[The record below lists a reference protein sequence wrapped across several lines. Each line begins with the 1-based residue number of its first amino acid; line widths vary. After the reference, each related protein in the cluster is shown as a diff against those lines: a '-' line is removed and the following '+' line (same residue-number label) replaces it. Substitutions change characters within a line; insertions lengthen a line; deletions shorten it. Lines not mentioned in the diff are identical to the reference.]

1 MKYII
6 SENTL
11 EKVIMNHID
20 KYYDMDDI
28 HWTHMEDDFG
38 NEIEGVE
45 FYRGDYM
52 DDDTIFR
59 WYGSRYWTDD
69 NTYKKELSP
78 IVTIE
83 DENFTNEMTGFFNDK
98 WIPVFKEW
106 FNKNFDMFGAKTIDY
121 YN

>member
-11 EKVIMNHID
+11 EKLIMSHID
-20 KYYDMDDI
+20 KYYNLDDI
-28 HWTHMEDDFG
+28 NWTHMEDEWGD
-38 NEIEGVE
+38 EIEGVE
-45 FYRGDYM
+45 FYIGDYM

-59 WYGSRYWTDD
+59 WYGPKYWTDD

-83 DENFTNEMTGFFNDK
+83 DEKFTNEMTGFFNDK
-98 WIPVFKEW
+98 WIPEFKEW
-106 FNKNFDMFGAKTIDY
+106 FNKKFKVFGAKTIDY